1 MRKGFVTSPVDQFEI
16 VEEPL
21 WFGPEERPLFGWLAM
36 PVGGLNRGGV
46 LCAPPIGREARA
58 GRNAMRCLATSL
70 AARGFVTLRFDYD
83 GTGDSSGGFNDIGRD
98 KAWINSVVEATHLL
112 RSFGVESVSAVGMRL
127 GATLIGVAAD
137 RHQLELSS
145 VVLWDPCESGRSY
158 LRELNALET
167 IRRDE
172 IQVVVGDSI
181 ETSEF
186 VYSLE
191 TAEEIRRLNLSK
203 TASSTF
209 GQRTLVISRS
219 DRAVPARLRAHLR
232 GETINWQSTNQ
243 QSALLDVDPS
253 WAALPHQT
261 IGRIVR
267 WLCESDANFTPLVGR
282 DLPKMAVV
290 AGAESGPSVREH
302 CVEIGPERLFGIVT
316 EPTAN
321 QHGPLI
327 VMFNVANEEHT
338 GPSRLWV
345 ELSRRWASF
354 GLRSVRFDLRGLG
367 DSPWRPD
374 QSETP
379 FFVNGWYDDIVTVAR
394 ELSSDDPSNT
404 VFVGLCSG
412 AYWAIEAALTL
423 GARGVCAINPP
434 VYIDYL
440 HSVRALEGS
449 RNPLL
454 RRIGT
459 RLKDVA
465 LHRWI
470 AAASWH
476 IVRTFVPT
484 RWAADLLE
492 ELERDEIDILLLY
505 SVEEIWPFRVAPIF
519 RTIDVQ
525 RLRETSTRQIEFIPG
540 LDHGM
545 HFADGRTQAVGLL
558 DQHVLEHFGG
568 GARSTDAGS
577 VLA

>member
-1 MRKGFVTSPVDQFEI
+1 M
-16 VEEPL
+16 
-21 WFGPEERPLFGWLAM
+21 
-36 PVGGLNRGGV
+36 
-46 LCAPPIGREARA
+46 
-58 GRNAMRCLATSL
+58 
-70 AARGFVTLRFDYD
+70 
-83 GTGDSSGGFNDIGRD
+83 
-98 KAWINSVVEATHLL
+98 
-112 RSFGVESVSAVGMRL
+112 
-127 GATLIGVAAD
+127 
-137 RHQLELSS
+137 
-145 VVLWDPCESGRSY
+145 
-158 LRELNALET
+158 
-167 IRRDE
+167 
-172 IQVVVGDSI
+172 
-181 ETSEF
+181 
-186 VYSLE
+186 
-191 TAEEIRRLNLSK
+191 
-203 TASSTF
+203 
-209 GQRTLVISRS
+209 
-219 DRAVPARLRAHLR
+219 
-232 GETINWQSTNQ
+232 
-243 QSALLDVDPS
+243 
-253 WAALPHQT
+253 
-261 IGRIVR
+261 
-267 WLCESDANFTPLVGR
+267 
-282 DLPKMAVV
+282 
-290 AGAESGPSVREH
+290 
-302 CVEIGPERLFGIVT
+302 
-316 EPTAN
+316 
-321 QHGPLI
+321 
-327 VMFNVANEEHT
+327 
-338 GPSRLWV
+338 
-345 ELSRRWASF
+345 
-354 GLRSVRFDLRGLG
+354 
-367 DSPWRPD
+367 
-374 QSETP
+374 
-379 FFVNGWYDDIVTVAR
+379 
-394 ELSSDDPSNT
+394 SSDDPSNT

>member
-1 MRKGFVTSPVDQFEI
+1 MREGFVTNRADSFEI

-36 PVGGLNRGGV
+36 PVGGLTRGGV

-98 KAWINSVVEATHLL
+98 TSWINSVVEATHLL
-112 RSFGVESVSAVGMRL
+112 RSLGVESVSAVGMRL

-137 RHQLELSS
+137 KHELDLSS

-172 IQVVVGDSI
+172 IQALVSDSI

-203 TASSTF
+203 TTSSTF
-209 GQRTLVISRS
+209 GQRTLVIARS

-243 QSALLDVDPS
+243 QSSLLDVDPS

-261 IGRIVR
+261 IARIVR
-267 WLCESDANFTPLVGR
+267 WLSDSDAAYAPIERR
-282 DLPKMAVV
+282 DLAKAAVV
-290 AGAESGPSVREH
+290 TSGESGHPVRER

-316 EPTAN
+316 EPTTD
-321 QHGPLI
+321 QHGPLL

-367 DSPWRPD
+367 DSPWRPG

-379 FFVNGWYDDIVTVAR
+379 FFVNGWFDDIVTVAR
-394 ELSSDDPSNT
+394 ELSPDDPSNT
-404 VFVGLCSG
+404 VFIGLCSG
-412 AYWAIEAALTL
+412 AYWAIEAALSL

-440 HSVRALEGS
+440 HSVRPLEGS

-454 RRIGT
+454 RRIGK
-459 RLKDVA
+459 RLKDIT

-470 AAASWH
+470 AAAAWH
-476 IVRTFVPT
+476 IVRSFVPS
-484 RWAADLLE
+484 RWAVDLLE
-492 ELERDEIDILLLY
+492 ELEHKEIDILLLY

-519 RTIDVQ
+519 RSIDVQ
-525 RLRETSTRQIEFIPG
+525 RLPETNTRQIEFIPG

-568 GARSTDAGS
+568 GVLSAEAGS
-577 VLA
+577 VVA